1 MKGLDRAKTA
11 ALSLTGVV
19 VATAIGVAVTAAA
32 RSPEPV
38 NAAGERTIA
47 LVSPRA
53 TSTPVDDSTP
63 SPAPAASV
71 AGEDRNPGPGGG
83 SARGG
88 GSSGPGGG
96 SIGGSSGPGRA
107 RTAVAVSADTRGDGT
122 PEDAPGS
129 PPGDTRGDGTPEDGD
144 NDNDNDSDD
153 DDRSGHGGDDGAKD
167 NSGPAN
173 YEDPGRSNS
182 GGDDDD

>member
-63 SPAPAASV
+63 SPAASV

>member
-53 TSTPVDDSTP
+53 TSTPVDNSTP

-83 SARGG
+83 L
-88 GSSGPGGG
+88 
-96 SIGGSSGPGRA
+96 IGGSSGPGRA

-129 PPGDTRGDGTPEDGD
+129 PPGDTRGDGSPQDGD